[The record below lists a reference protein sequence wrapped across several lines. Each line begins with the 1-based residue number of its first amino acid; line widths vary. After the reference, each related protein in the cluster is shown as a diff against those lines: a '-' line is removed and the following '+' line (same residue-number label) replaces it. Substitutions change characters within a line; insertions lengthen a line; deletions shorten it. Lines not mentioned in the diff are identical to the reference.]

1 MKRFQAIHFITIS
14 ASFLAIILWIPFS
27 IFAEDSDP
35 ERRVPEGVY
44 IELTRDFYESLRDK
58 GKGGGKVYSN
68 DPSIEYLKEIS
79 ISSRFMVE
87 TNLQILKQ
95 QERILQ
101 LLESLLEDKK
111 K

>member
-1 MKRFQAIHFITIS
+1 MKRFQASHLITIS
-14 ASFLAIILWIPFS
+14 ASLLAIILWIAFP
-27 IFAEDSDP
+27 IFAEGSDP
-35 ERRVPEGVY
+35 EKRVPEGVY
-44 IELTRDFYESLRDK
+44 IELTRDFYESLRDQRK
-58 GKGGGKVYSN
+58 GEDKVYSN

-101 LLESLLEDKK
+101 LLESLLEDKTK
-111 K
+111 

>member
-1 MKRFQAIHFITIS
+1 MKRLKAIKFIGIS
-14 ASFLAIILWIPFS
+14 VTLLAVILWSPIPIFS
-27 IFAEDSDP
+27 EDSGP
-35 ERRVPEGVY
+35 ENRVPEGIY

-58 GKGGGKVYSN
+58 GEGGGRLYSN
-68 DPSIEYLKEIS
+68 DPSIEYLREIS

-95 QERILQ
+95 QEKILQ
-101 LLESLLEDKK
+101 LLKSLLEDKK